1 MFKSNIDDNRE
12 VDKYNDKVL
21 GLVVADMYR
30 VILEEDKE
38 FTEVIKNYKMY
49 TPKKSMDTFSRV
61 FVKNLLNNNLKRLIL
76 SSEKKSDLKGELFG
90 NE

>member
-61 FVKNLLNNNLKRLIL
+61 FVKNLLSNNLKRLIL
-76 SSEKKSDLKGELFG
+76 SSEKKSDLKGELLG

>member
-76 SSEKKSDLKGELFG
+76 SSEKKSDLKGELLG